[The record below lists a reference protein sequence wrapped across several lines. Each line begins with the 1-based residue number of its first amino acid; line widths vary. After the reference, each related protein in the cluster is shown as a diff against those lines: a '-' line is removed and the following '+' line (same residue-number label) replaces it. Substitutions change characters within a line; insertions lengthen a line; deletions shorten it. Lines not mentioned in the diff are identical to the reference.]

1 MNAKKLYIDFFKSK
15 GHKYYPSSPLIPN
28 NDKSLLFV
36 NSGMVQFKDIFL
48 GNIKPKDKAIVTC
61 QKCMRAG
68 GKHNDLDNIG
78 FTSRHHSFFEMLGN
92 FSFGEYFKLSLIH
105 ISEPTRPY

>member
-1 MNAKKLYIDFFKSK
+1 MLKKNLLDYFKRKDTLSI
-15 GHKYYPSSPLIPN
+15 HRSPLIPN

-48 GNIKPKDKAIVTC
+48 GNTEPKHRTIVTC

-92 FSFGEYFKLSLIH
+92 FSFLN
-105 ISEPTRPY
+105 ISKMMQFIMHGIF